1 MYVGLFNKIK
11 DEKQGGCVVLTDNTE
26 GTVLSLYASERV
38 HLYHLWLVWH
48 CICVHSGIEA
58 DLVSICW
65 LSCVIS
71 IDTKGSWQHRTETI

>member
-38 HLYHLWLVWH
+38 HLYHL
-48 CICVHSGIEA
+48 
-58 DLVSICW
+58 
-65 LSCVIS
+65 
-71 IDTKGSWQHRTETI
+71 